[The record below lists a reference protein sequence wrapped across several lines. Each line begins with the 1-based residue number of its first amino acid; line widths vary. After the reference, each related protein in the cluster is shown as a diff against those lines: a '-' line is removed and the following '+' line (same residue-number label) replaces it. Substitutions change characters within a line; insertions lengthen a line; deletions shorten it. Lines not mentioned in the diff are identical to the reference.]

1 MHGMGFGQHGNVV
14 SPVVGGRPKT
24 MNQQQ
29 RRTITAVLL
38 GLLMDRV
45 DGMSEVAPA
54 VGVHNEGREA
64 RC

>member
-1 MHGMGFGQHGNVV
+1 
-14 SPVVGGRPKT
+14 VVGGRPKT

-38 GLLMDRV
+38 GLLMDRMDSV
-45 DGMSEVAPA
+45 SEVAPA